1 MHYTLSL
8 GAAPPAAAPAG
19 VAARSAAFSCG
30 TVFALNADADDAAT
44 LSHAARSPSS
54 STSRACSTAFDMPAS
69 SSTSSGFARLPP
81 PPWVASFFAFAQRCE
96 NLG

>member
-1 MHYTLSL
+1 
-8 GAAPPAAAPAG
+8 
-19 VAARSAAFSCG
+19 
-30 TVFALNADADDAAT
+30 
-44 LSHAARSPSS
+44 
-54 STSRACSTAFDMPAS
+54 MPAS